1 MEMPAHRDPPA
12 TEDQWERE
20 VYPELLETPDHR
32 ERRESRD
39 HVVAEVNPD
48 LTANQG
54 EWVLQVRGDRGVL
67 LVGQAWTVCRDL

>member
-1 MEMPAHRDPPA
+1 MPAHRDPPA